1 MTFMNA
7 SNTNLTIGKPLR
19 FRGQIAW
26 IGQKRKVRLKRSLA
40 ESPHK
45 RIN

>member
-1 MTFMNA
+1 MPFTKA

-26 IGQKRKVRLKRSLA
+26 IGQKRKVKLKRSLA
-40 ESPHK
+40 ETPHEH
-45 RIN
+45 IN